1 MPAAHNH
8 TKLKAATMIG
18 VEVRN
23 ENVEKALKVF
33 NRRVRKA
40 GVLREYKNNMFYTK
54 PSEERREERKRAEK
68 KAKEHARNS
77 RFN

>member
-1 MPAAHNH
+1 
-8 TKLKAATMIG
+8 MIG